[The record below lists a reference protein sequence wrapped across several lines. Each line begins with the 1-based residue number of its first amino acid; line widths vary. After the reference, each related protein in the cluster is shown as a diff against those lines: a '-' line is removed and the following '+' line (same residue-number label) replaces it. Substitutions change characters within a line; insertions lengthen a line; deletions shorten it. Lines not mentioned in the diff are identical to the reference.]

1 MFEGNQP
8 STKKENSLSPVLI
21 CRTFDGTEYRMFLHD
36 CDLSTGIFMKFSS
49 KLEKV
54 THLFLSVQFQRK
66 VGKHR
71 SLRFMISRV
80 LEESGLP
87 CTTQMRYS
95 FELSWSYK
103 TGSKL
108 KPANQLPAFL
118 VFLVKGHGW
127 ST

>member
-1 MFEGNQP
+1 
-8 STKKENSLSPVLI
+8 
-21 CRTFDGTEYRMFLHD
+21 
-36 CDLSTGIFMKFSS
+36 MKFSF

-66 VGKHR
+66 AGKHR

-95 FELSWSYK
+95 FGHIRL
-103 TGSKL
+103 G
-108 KPANQLPAFL
+108 AN
-118 VFLVKGHGW
+118 
-127 ST
+127 